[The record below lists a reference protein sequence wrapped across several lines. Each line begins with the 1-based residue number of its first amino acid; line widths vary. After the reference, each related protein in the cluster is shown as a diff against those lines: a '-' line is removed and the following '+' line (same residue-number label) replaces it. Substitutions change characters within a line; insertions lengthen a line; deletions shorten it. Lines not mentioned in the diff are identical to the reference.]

1 MNSTRK
7 KQGGETMSKSK
18 ANKYRR
24 QFYKRLGKLAK
35 MAMLDAE
42 LKKAYELKNEYA
54 LLLAS
59 IKVNYSKVAS
69 TVSVKPTKRLVKTN
83 TSVVNEFGSI
93 KSIRNMASYYNDLN
107 MCKDIHK
114 NQPKIKY
121 KLVSKIKPNGG
132 YKQIR
137 VYKVDDNG
145 HEIRPVVKYPL
156 IDIEKQ
162 NNIHNYIKAVG

>member
-1 MNSTRK
+1 
-7 KQGGETMSKSK
+7 MSKNK
-18 ANKYRR
+18 AKKYRR

-59 IKVNYSKVAS
+59 IKTNYSKVAS
-69 TVSVKPTKRLVKTN
+69 TVSVKNKKRLVKTN
-83 TSVVNEFGSI
+83 TSRVNEFGI
-93 KSIRNMASYYNDLN
+93 VKNIRNMASYYNDLN

-114 NQPKIKY
+114 KQSNINY
-121 KLVSKIKPNGG
+121 KLVNKIQSNGD

-137 VYKVDDNG
+137 VYKVNDNG
-145 HEIRPVVKYPL
+145 DEIRPIVKYPL

-162 NNIHNYIKAVG
+162 SNMHDYIKAVG

>member
-1 MNSTRK
+1 
-7 KQGGETMSKSK
+7 MSKKK

-35 MAMLDAE
+35 MAMLDTE

-59 IKVNYSKVAS
+59 IKVNHQKIAS
-69 TVSVKPTKRLVKTN
+69 TVSIKPTKRLVKTN
-83 TSVVNEFGSI
+83 TSIVNEFGNI
-93 KSIRNMASYYNDLN
+93 KSIKNLASYYNDLS

-114 NQPKIKY
+114 NQPNIKY
-121 KLVSKIKPNGG
+121 KLVNKIQSNGD

-137 VYKVDDNG
+137 IYKVDNNG
-145 HEIRPVVKYPL
+145 DEIRPIVKYPL
-156 IDIEKQ
+156 IDIEQQ
-162 NNIHNYIKAVG
+162 NNIHNYIKAVE

>member
-1 MNSTRK
+1 MSRK
-7 KQGGETMSKSK
+7 KAS
-18 ANKYRR
+18 KYRR

-59 IKVNYSKVAS
+59 IKVNYCKVAS
-69 TVSVKPTKRLVKTN
+69 TVSVKSKKRLVKTN
-83 TSVVNEFGSI
+83 TSIVNEFGNI
-93 KSIRNMASYYNDLN
+93 RSIRNMACYYNDLN

-114 NQPKIKY
+114 NPVKINY
-121 KLVSKIKPNGG
+121 KLVNKIQSNGD

-137 VYKVDDNG
+137 VYKVNDNG
-145 HEIRPVVKYPL
+145 DEIRPTVKYPL
-156 IDIEKQ
+156 IDIEHQ

>member
-1 MNSTRK
+1 
-7 KQGGETMSKSK
+7 MSKSK
-18 ANKYRR
+18 AKKYRR

-35 MAMLDAE
+35 MAMLDSE

-59 IKVNYSKVAS
+59 IKVNHQKIAR
-69 TVSVKPTKRLVKTN
+69 TVSVKNTKRLVKTN
-83 TSVVNEFGSI
+83 TSVVNEFGNI
-93 KSIRNMASYYNDLN
+93 KTIRNMASYYNDLN

-114 NQPKIKY
+114 NPHKISY
-121 KLVSKIKPNGG
+121 KLVNKIQPNGD

-137 VYKVDDNG
+137 VYKVNDNG
-145 HEIRPVVKYPL
+145 DEIRPIVKYPL

-162 NNIHNYIKAVG
+162 SNMHDYIKAVG

>member
-1 MNSTRK
+1 
-7 KQGGETMSKSK
+7 MSKKK

-35 MAMLDAE
+35 MAELDLQ
-42 LKKAYELKNEYA
+42 LKKAYELRNEYE

-59 IKVNYSKVAS
+59 LKINYKKIAS
-69 TVSVKPTKRLVKTN
+69 TVSIKPTKRLVKTN
-83 TSVVNEFGSI
+83 TSVVNEFGKIRSI
-93 KSIRNMASYYNDLN
+93 KNMANYYNDLN

-114 NQPKIKY
+114 NPVKINY
-121 KLVSKIKPNGG
+121 KLVNKIQSNGD

-137 VYKVDDNG
+137 VYKVNDNG
-145 HEIRPVVKYPL
+145 DEIRPIVQYPL

>member
-1 MNSTRK
+1 
-7 KQGGETMSKSK
+7 MSKKK
-18 ANKYRR
+18 ASKYRR

-59 IKVNYSKVAS
+59 IKVNHKKIAS
-69 TVSVKPTKRLVKTN
+69 TVSIKSTKRLVKTN
-83 TSVVNEFGSI
+83 TSVVNEFGVI
-93 KSIRNMASYYNDLN
+93 KQVRNLASYYNSLS

-114 NQPKIKY
+114 NQPTLKY
-121 KLVSKIKPNGG
+121 KLVNKIQPNGD

-145 HEIRPVVKYPL
+145 DEIKPVVKYPL

-162 NNIHNYIKAVG
+162 NNIHNYIKAVE

>member
-1 MNSTRK
+1 MSRK
-7 KQGGETMSKSK
+7 K

-35 MAMLDAE
+35 MAMLDSE

-59 IKVNYSKVAS
+59 IKVNYNKIAS
-69 TVSVKPTKRLVKTN
+69 TVSVKSKKRLVKTN
-83 TSVVNEFGSI
+83 TSVVNEFGNI
-93 KSIRNMASYYNDLN
+93 KAIRNMASYYNDLN

-114 NQPKIKY
+114 NPKKITY
-121 KLVSKIKPNGG
+121 KLVNQIQSNGD
-132 YKQIR
+132 YRQIR
-137 VYKVDDNG
+137 VYKVNNSG

-156 IDIEKQ
+156 IDIEQK
-162 NNIHNYIKAVG
+162 NNIHNYIKAVE

>member
-1 MNSTRK
+1 
-7 KQGGETMSKSK
+7 MSKSK
-18 ANKYRR
+18 AKKYRR

-59 IKVNYSKVAS
+59 IKVNYRKVAS
-69 TVSVKPTKRLVKTN
+69 TVSIKSTKRLAKVN
-83 TSVVNEFGSI
+83 ASIVNEFGNI

-107 MCKDIHK
+107 MCKDIHRTPHK
-114 NQPKIKY
+114 VNY
-121 KLVSKIKPNGG
+121 KLVDKIQPNGD

-137 VYKVDDNG
+137 VYKVNDNG
-145 HEIRPVVKYPL
+145 DEIRPIVKYPL
-156 IDIEKQ
+156 IDIEHQ
-162 NNIHNYIKAVG
+162 NNINNYIKAVE